1 MRWPLWVTCRH
12 VWGNAGSSFI
22 QRLFS
27 CFSPTLLAFAYTTFV
42 LTMKKTIKIKKN
54 RMKGWRSRATPR
66 LEEPAGLWLKQQQTR
81 AEEKVCAIYITVA
94 SVIVCCHL
102 NLSRRAKHA
111 RMLWWTASLGPWW
124 LHSVAWCTSGAGRV
138 CSGPGFALLLSW
150 WVFTHT
156 SLSQNIKIQ
165 PIIWLQLSSIDW
177 QSDFGGSTCYVA
189 NDEDEEVGS
198 GLRMVDVEVISP
210 SLVFWLLSQLLTV
223 YPEDNS
229 LALVYRDKETL
240 KFVKHINHKSFSD
253 SANIKIFY
261 DFSFV
266 YFE

>member
-42 LTMKKTIKIKKN
+42 LTMMKTIKIKKN

-66 LEEPAGLWLKQQQTR
+66 LEEPAGLWLKQQLTR

-94 SVIVCCHL
+94 SVIVCSHL

-124 LHSVAWCTSGAGRV
+124 LHPVAWCTSGAGRV

-150 WVFTHT
+150 WVFTHEPKYKNSANNMT
-156 SLSQNIKIQ
+156 AIILHRLAVRLWGLHLLCCQWRGWGGGFWFKNGRCRSNIS
-165 PIIWLQLSSIDW
+165 II
-177 QSDFGGSTCYVA
+177 GV
-189 NDEDEEVGS
+189 
-198 GLRMVDVEVISP
+198 
-210 SLVFWLLSQLLTV
+210 
-223 YPEDNS
+223 
-229 LALVYRDKETL
+229 LA
-240 KFVKHINHKSFSD
+240 SFTASD
-253 SANIKIFY
+253 SV
-261 DFSFV
+261 SRG
-266 YFE
+266 